1 MKKNLA
7 IVITRLE
14 MGGAQ
19 KIVLSLYNKLDR
31 KKFNVFLIVGKGGI
45 LEQEVINIAD
55 NTVQLWKE
63 IKHPISLFNDFR
75 AIIKMAKFFR
85 KHKIDVVNTHCSK
98 AGAVGRLA
106 AKFADIKNVYHT
118 VHIFSFH
125 TYQNPFSHLMYII
138 IEKVLTRYTK
148 KFIAVGQDV
157 KQYGISKRIGKHDQ
171 YSVIPAAV
179 DTGIFI
185 KKRNVRN
192 EFLKA
197 YGLHPQNFTVGMIG
211 NMKKQKNSEE
221 FVEIACLSC
230 TDDKNIQFIFAGG
243 GNGYKEEKLKRKI
256 ISSGFEKRIKLVGWI
271 DKPEDFLASIDVFLL
286 TSLWEGLP
294 CSLIQTYCTGIPFVA
309 TDICGNSE
317 FHKLTGAG
325 SLYSPGDINSAKDKI
340 YRMKGKKIE
349 PLKNISEEF
358 DEKRMIE
365 SYERELGGF

>member
-1 MKKNLA
+1 
-7 IVITRLE
+7 

-19 KIVLSLYNKLDR
+19 KIVLSLFNKLDR
-31 KKFNVFLIVGKGGI
+31 KKFNIFLISGKGGE
-45 LEQEVINIAD
+45 LEKEVINIAD
-55 NTVQLWKE
+55 NTVQLWEE

-85 KHKIDVVNTHCSK
+85 EQKIDVVNTHCSK

-106 AKFADIKNVYHT
+106 AKLADLRNVYHT

-125 TYQNPFSHLMYII
+125 AYQNPFLHLIYIL
-138 IEKVLTRYTK
+138 IEKILTRYTK
-148 KFIAVGQDV
+148 KFIAVGHDV
-157 KQYGISKRIGKHDQ
+157 KQYGLSKRIGKHYQ

-185 KKRNVRN
+185 KKRNIRN
-192 EFLKA
+192 EYLKA
-197 YGLHPQNFTVGMIG
+197 YGLKSENFTVGMIG

-221 FVEIACLSC
+221 FVEIACLAC

-243 GNGYKEEKLKRKI
+243 GNVYREEKLKRKI
-256 ISSGFEKRIKLVGWI
+256 FSSGFEKRIKLVGWI
-271 DKPEDFLASIDVFLL
+271 DESSDFLASIDVFLL

-294 CSLIQTYCTGIPFVA
+294 CSLIQTYCAGIPFVA
-309 TDICGNSE
+309 TDIFGNSE

-325 SLYSPGDINSAKDKI
+325 SLYSPGDINSAKYKI

-349 PLKNISEEF
+349 PLKNIIEKF

-365 SYERELGGF
+365 SYEQELGGV